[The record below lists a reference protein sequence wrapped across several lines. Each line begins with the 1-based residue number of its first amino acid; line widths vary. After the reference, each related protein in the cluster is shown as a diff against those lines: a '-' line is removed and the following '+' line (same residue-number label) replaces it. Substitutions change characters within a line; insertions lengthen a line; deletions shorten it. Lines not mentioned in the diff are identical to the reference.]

1 MKLLQKANKH
11 VFETNLFLNLTDN
24 ASKLRQIPPYQNPL
38 NLKLWHWTIFPRA
51 WFLIKIFVLL
61 FKYRMNV
68 LKDYDL
74 VTYSYSTD

>member
-38 NLKLWHWTIFPRA
+38 NLKLWH
-51 WFLIKIFVLL
+51 
-61 FKYRMNV
+61 
-68 LKDYDL
+68 
-74 VTYSYSTD
+74 